1 MVEVN
6 RQRKLALRFEPPPFQ
21 ALDRL
26 VKKAR
31 TTIEKHGGVE
41 RARRRE
47 GPARRR
53 HVAHQLLLSL
63 DDV

>member
-21 ALDRL
+21 GLDRL

-31 TTIEKHGGVE
+31 TTIEKTVE
-41 RARRRE
+41 WKGHAAE
-47 GPARRR
+47 KA
-53 HVAHQLLLSL
+53 LS
-63 DDV
+63 DV